1 MSNPETSST
10 SEPFAVFKTWKDCL
24 KALREEYACMVEK
37 KQQEFIQRV
46 ERSASNKLLAFEC
59 LRWLPHAKDGKNYR
73 WLFEPMNMV
82 LGAGSEPPHLAL
94 LENPILVDKWVND
107 QIKPLDSIAAWDAFL
122 ASGRH
127 LWVLHCLF
135 QCRGK
140 REFFVAG
147 LKALANGLACW
158 QNLRAPK
165 TWKTG
170 GVDPTD
176 VRWIAQLLEPLIQ
189 AKFEISK
196 EFTVAVYAVAAVTEL
211 SSSVRLDL
219 QTVWKQLTTTRA
231 ERDEEVAARHAA
243 EATADEIRLDLER
256 THQELVRCRQ
266 DLEEERNHTVR
277 SRGFSEVARK
287 ETVQQVLSDVRQGI
301 NHRLED
307 IRNYADRE
315 KPNRE
320 EILELVKE
328 IEDHLSKLETRLQ
341 P

>member
-1 MSNPETSST
+1 
-10 SEPFAVFKTWKDCL
+10 
-24 KALREEYACMVEK
+24 
-37 KQQEFIQRV
+37 
-46 ERSASNKLLAFEC
+46 
-59 LRWLPHAKDGKNYR
+59 
-73 WLFEPMNMV
+73 
-82 LGAGSEPPHLAL
+82 
-94 LENPILVDKWVND
+94 
-107 QIKPLDSIAAWDAFL
+107 
-122 ASGRH
+122 
-127 LWVLHCLF
+127 
-135 QCRGK
+135 
-140 REFFVAG
+140 

-243 EATADEIRLDLER
+243 EAAADEIRLDLER

-277 SRGFSEVARK
+277 SSGFSEVARK